1 MINTENEKTDVEI
14 TPRTDIIFRNIFG
27 KEGNEAILEDF
38 LEGIMGEKVKVK
50 KLQSNEELS
59 VENIYQKRA
68 ILDVKA
74 ELEDNRIIDIEMQNK
89 EYYYYNKRLLYY
101 LGKIITGQVKKG
113 KKYTDIKEMIIINI
127 LNYTLPDV
135 PEYITK
141 CHITN
146 ENKYYVKEVTL
157 YYIQLPRF
165 LEERK
170 LLDPNSKYED
180 IIKSKLDEW
189 CVFLCDENEGVRNMA
204 VKTNL
209 SLEEAVRQY
218 EELSA
223 RPEVVE
229 IAFRRQMA
237 EADIKSNEEYMRQAG
252 IEEGKAAGRA
262 EGRLEGKVEGKAEG
276 RIEGMIYKQK
286 EIAKKMLEQKVNVQ
300 IIIQVTGLTSEE
312 LEELKEN

>member
-1 MINTENEKTDVEI
+1 MINTENEKMDVEI

-68 ILDVKA
+68 IVDIKT
-74 ELEDNRIIDIEMQNK
+74 ELEDNRIIDIEMQN
-89 EYYYYNKRLLYY
+89 EEHYYYNKRVLYY
-101 LGKIITGQVKKG
+101 LGKIITGQVKSG
-113 KKYTDIKEMIIINI
+113 ERYADIKEVIIINI
-127 LNYTLPDV
+127 LNYKLPDI
-135 PEYITK
+135 PEYMTK
-141 CHITN
+141 CRITN
-146 ENKYYVKEVTL
+146 ESNYYMKEATI

-170 LLDPNSKYED
+170 LLDPNRKYED

-189 CVFLCDENEGVRNMA
+189 CVFLCDENKGVRNMA

-209 SLEEAVRQY
+209 SLEEAVKQY

-237 EADIKSNEEYMRQAG
+237 ESDRKSNEEYMRQAG
-252 IEEGKAAGRA
+252 IEEGKIAGRA
-262 EGRLEGKVEGKAEG
+262 EGIAEG
-276 RIEGMIYKQK
+276 RIEGMIKSK
-286 EIAKKMLEQKVNVQ
+286 AEIAKKMLEQKINIQ
-300 IIIQVTGLTSEE
+300 LIIQITGLTKEE

>member
-1 MINTENEKTDVEI
+1 MINTKNEKMDVEI

-68 ILDVKA
+68 IVDIKA
-74 ELEDNRIIDIEMQNK
+74 ELEDNRIIDIEMQND
-89 EYYYYNKRLLYY
+89 EHYYYNKRVLYY
-101 LGKIITGQVKKG
+101 LGKIITGQVKSG
-113 KKYTDIKEMIIINI
+113 ERYADIKEVIIINI
-127 LNYTLPDV
+127 LNYKLPDV

-170 LLDPNSKYED
+170 LSDPNSKYED

-189 CVFLCDENEGVRNMA
+189 CVFLCDEGREVRNMA

-209 SLEEAVRQY
+209 SLEEAVKQY

-237 EADIKSNEEYMRQAG
+237 EADIKSNEEYMRQVG
-252 IEEGKAAGRA
+252 IEEGKTAGR
-262 EGRLEGKVEGKAEG
+262 AEG

-286 EIAKKMLEQKVNVQ
+286 EIAKKMLEQKVNIQ
-300 IIIQVTGLTSEE
+300 IIIQITGLTKEE